1 MNIAIGADHRGYALK
16 QAIQTE
22 LALITWHDMGTH
34 SLERS
39 DYPLYAHAVV
49 KELLTGKV
57 AAGVLICGTGV
68 GMSIAANR
76 HTGIYAALVWSV
88 EIARRAKEEDYANV
102 LVIPAD
108 YVTSAQAV
116 EMIKAWLKAQHKEG
130 RYKERIISIDGQ

>member
-34 SLERS
+34 SLERA
-39 DYPLYAHAVV
+39 DYPLYAHAIV

-88 EIARRAKEEDYANV
+88 EIARRAKEEDYANI